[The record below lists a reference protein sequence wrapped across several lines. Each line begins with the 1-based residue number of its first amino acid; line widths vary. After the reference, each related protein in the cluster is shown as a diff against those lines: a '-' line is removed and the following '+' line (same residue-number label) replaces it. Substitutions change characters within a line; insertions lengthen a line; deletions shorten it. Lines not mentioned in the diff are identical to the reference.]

1 MSLHTVSLSHG
12 HRIKDSSELASLM
25 LAKNFFKKVFV
36 REDVPHCF
44 YDDNGIFHCNLIDF
58 FAKASGVVLVSCF
71 LSCLLV
77 SNNASL

>member
-12 HRIKDSSELASLM
+12 HRKKESSEIASLM

-36 REDVPHCF
+36 REDVPHFF

-58 FAKASGVVLVSCF
+58 
-71 LSCLLV
+71 LLRRV
-77 SNNASL
+77 ELF